1 MLGSDVKKWRE
12 GAMVTTL
19 NTGVVRLLG
28 RGQIFFGAAA
38 AVFQVVLIA
47 INSDQGVPFLA
58 AGIWS
63 GFFFLLAGIA
73 ALAAAARSTR
83 CRIRGGKPTKF
94 LAWF

>member
-1 MLGSDVKKWRE
+1 MPSSGVKEWRE
-12 GAMVTTL
+12 GAMVTAL
-19 NTGVVRLLG
+19 NTGVARLLG

-63 GFFFLLAGIA
+63 GFFFLLAGFA
-73 ALAAAARSTR
+73 ALAAAA
-83 CRIRGGKPTKF
+83 KPTRYF
-94 LAWF
+94 R